1 MSIEQ
6 GGAPAAGR
14 GAAAAAALR
23 RGRLD
28 LLAVVM
34 LSTCCAIW
42 GLGQV
47 AIKLT
52 LMEIPPLL
60 QAGARSAGA
69 ALLLLA
75 WMRWRGVSLVFG
87 GAWRGGL
94 LVGVLFAVEFACMF
108 VGLQF
113 TSASR
118 MVVFLYMAP
127 FVVALGMP
135 FIAHG
140 ERLGAVQLV
149 GLALAFAGVV
159 WAFGEGFTARAVGPR
174 QWLGDALGI
183 AAAVLWG
190 ATTLAL
196 RATAVSRVSA
206 EMALLYQLAVSAV
219 LLAGAG
225 WLAGE
230 AWPASPRAATWLV
243 LTFQVVVVTF
253 ASYLAWFWLIA
264 HYPATQISVFTLL
277 TPVFGLLAGV
287 WLLAE
292 PLTLR
297 LVVALA
303 AVCAGIWL
311 VGTRAARPVNAPLS
325 ASAPSKRA

>member
-1 MSIEQ
+1 MSDNDKGAQ
-6 GGAPAAGR
+6 GPPATPR
-14 GAAAAAALR
+14 PR
-23 RGRLD
+23 KSQLD
-28 LLAVVM
+28 ATAVATLL
-34 LSTCCAIW
+34 TCCCIW

-47 AIKLT
+47 AIKVT
-52 LMEIPPLL
+52 LAEIPPLL

-69 ALLLLA
+69 AVLLLA
-75 WMRWRGVSLVFG
+75 WMRLRGVRLHLGG

-94 LVGVLFAVEFACMF
+94 LVGVLFAAEFGCMF
-108 VGLQF
+108 YGLQY
-113 TSASR
+113 TTASR
-118 MVVFLYMAP
+118 MVVFLYTAP

-135 FIAHG
+135 FIARS
-140 ERLGAVQLV
+140 ERLTAWQFLGLV
-149 GLALAFAGVV
+149 MAFAGVV
-159 WAFGEGFTARAVGPR
+159 WAFAEGFAGASGTNGANGAAGVALPR

-219 LLAGAG
+219 LLALAG
-225 WLAGE
+225 WWAGE
-230 AWPASPRAATWLV
+230 VWPASPRLATWGV
-243 LTFQVVVVTF
+243 LAFQIVVITF
-253 ASYLAWFWLIA
+253 ATYLAWFWLVA

-277 TPVFGLLAGV
+277 TPLFGLLAGV
-287 WLLAE
+287 VLLNE

-297 LVVALA
+297 LGVALV

-311 VGTRAARPVNAPLS
+311 VGTRGRRAA
-325 ASAPSKRA
+325 